1 MNPAFFLRSNR
12 ETTRRP
18 SGLAAA
24 ACAGLCAWLILAGG
38 SILAYADTPLIKP
51 TPDLAAGKEAFVANC
66 ARCHGET
73 GAGNGPDAAQMDP
86 KPRNIA
92 EGVFKFRT
100 TASGTVPTDEDL
112 FHTISTGLPG
122 SRMPEFQRLPEET
135 RWQLV
140 YFVKSLAPVFL
151 EENSKAEVVNLG
163 NDPGPEKAGIS
174 KGKEL
179 YTQLGCTSCHGNAG
193 RGDGPSAATLTDNWG
208 NPIRPANLTQGWNY
222 RGGSN
227 PKEIV
232 ARIMTGIDGT
242 PMPSYADAISSKED
256 AWALAYYVNSLQK
269 TPLWNRTIE
278 AKITQRL
285 PETAQDP
292 MWNQVSRT
300 DLRLSNQLYKEGQIQ
315 PVRVNAISVQ
325 AVYNEEAVVF
335 RLQWDDPDE
344 SRQTPPDAFGI
355 VLMPKRVMKWE
366 VGSLR
371 SWPASQD
378 APSLDVSYWSA
389 GKNGAAEAVVQET
402 AELETGKT
410 QGETLAAEASYA
422 DGQWTM
428 LLNRPFQPLLKN
440 RVALDSREA
449 TLIGLMVW
457 DGGNQEQGR
466 RRSNSNWV
474 DLVLK

>member
-1 MNPAFFLRSNR
+1 MARK
-12 ETTRRP
+12 P
-18 SGLAAA
+18 SCLAAVA
-24 ACAGLCAWLILAGG
+24 FAGLCAWLILTSG
-38 SILAYADTPLIKP
+38 SIPSYADTAPVKP
-51 TPDLAAGKEAFVANC
+51 APDLAAGKEAFAANC
-66 ARCHGET
+66 TRCHGET
-73 GAGNGPDAAQMDP
+73 GTGNGPDAAQMDP

-100 TASGTVPTDEDL
+100 TASGTVPTDQDL
-112 FHTISTGLPG
+112 FNTITNGLPG

-151 EENSKAEVVNLG
+151 EENSKPEVVNFG
-163 NDPGPEKAGIS
+163 NDPGPEKAGIA
-174 KGKEL
+174 KGKES
-179 YTQLGCTSCHGNAG
+179 YTQLGCASCHGNAG
-193 RGDGPSAATLTDNWG
+193 RGDGPSAATLVDNWG
-208 NPIRPANLTQGWNY
+208 NSIRPANLTQGWNY
-222 RGGSN
+222 RGGSS

-232 ARIMTGIDGT
+232 TRIMTGIDGT

-269 TPLWNRTIE
+269 APLWNRTIE
-278 AKITQRL
+278 AKRSQRL

-292 MWNQVSRT
+292 VWSQVSRT
-300 DLRLSNQLYKEGQIQ
+300 DLQMSNQLYKEGQIE
-315 PVRVNAISVQ
+315 PVRVNAVSVQ
-325 AVYNEEAVVF
+325 AMYNEEAVIF

-344 SRQTPPDAFGI
+344 SRQTPPDALGI
-355 VLMPKRVMKWE
+355 ILMPNRAMKWT

-389 GKNGAAEAVVQET
+389 GKNGASEAVVQGT
-402 AELETGKT
+402 ADLETGKT
-410 QGETLAAEASYA
+410 QGETLTAEASYA
-422 DGQWTM
+422 DGQWT
-428 LLNRPFQPLLKN
+428 LLLKRPLQSSLKD

-449 TLIGLMVW
+449 TLIGLTVW

-474 DLVLK
+474 NFILK